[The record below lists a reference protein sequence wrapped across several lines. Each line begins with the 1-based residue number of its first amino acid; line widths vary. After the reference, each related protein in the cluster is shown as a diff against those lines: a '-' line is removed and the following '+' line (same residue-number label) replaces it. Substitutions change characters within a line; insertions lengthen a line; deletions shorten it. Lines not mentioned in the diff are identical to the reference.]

1 MKHGVKSKVVALV
14 VCGLLGAWLAPACG
28 VLGSSAG
35 AGGAGGAGGSAAN
48 GAGAG
53 GDQAILQQ
61 ELDNDQEGG
70 LTCANPDDCV
80 NKCVAESKFCSA
92 AHAVHPYKPPMVGDL
107 YQCIDSFPKAASGG
121 SYTCLYRYPN
131 GDACIFA
138 YAAKLGPITIPAPP
152 PLCVYKG

>member
-1 MKHGVKSKVVALV
+1 MRNGTKSKVAALL
-14 VCGLLGAWLAPACG
+14 VCGLLGAWLTPACG
-28 VLGSSAG
+28 VLGSSGG

-48 GAGAG
+48 GAG

-70 LTCANPDDCV
+70 LTCASPDDCV
-80 NKCVAESKFCSA
+80 NKCVAEAKYCWA

-107 YQCIDSFPKAASGG
+107 YQCIDRTPPAKFGG
-121 SYTCLYRYPN
+121 SYTCLYQYPN

-138 YAAKLGPITIPAPP
+138 YGSKLGPITMPAPP
-152 PLCVYKG
+152 PLCVYKSK